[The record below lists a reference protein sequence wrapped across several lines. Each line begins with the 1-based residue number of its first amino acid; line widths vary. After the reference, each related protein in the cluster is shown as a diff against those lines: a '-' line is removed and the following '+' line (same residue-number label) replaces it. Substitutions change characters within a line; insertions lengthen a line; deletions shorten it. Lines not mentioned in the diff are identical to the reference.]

1 MAQATLILSGVM
13 AQVEAS
19 ENMLFFS
26 SGWDI
31 KVSGE
36 KDRSLLLAQDLV
48 SVQTIL
54 LPVVMGW
61 QERLGY

>member
-19 ENMLFFS
+19 ENILFFS

-31 KVSGE
+31 IVSGE
-36 KDRSLLLAQDLV
+36 KNRSLLLAQDLV